1 MSNLFLRD
9 HHLRGILM
17 PVSKDNVDF
26 IIRNVK
32 LEDAE
37 ALFDIESS
45 VISEGEYFVVVS
57 EELKKTPLQERREQI

>member
-1 MSNLFLRD
+1 
-9 HHLRGILM
+9 M